1 MDKGWIK
8 IYRQIQ
14 DCCIWQRNEPFDSRS
29 AWIDL
34 LLTAT
39 HSERKLIIDNEVVRI
54 RRGSFMTSIVKLSHK
69 WQWSRTKTTRFINL
83 LESEQMIN
91 TKRTPKGTLITIVKY
106 DVFQGN
112 EIDSDTTVDTAV
124 DIASDT
130 TPDTAGYT
138 TVDTAGYTTVDTAVD
153 TQNKNVKNVE
163 ECKRMKKNAKNA
175 KNERTTKG
183 EPYYPDDAYLDKAF
197 CEYLAMRKRIKKPIC
212 TDESLNRVMNKL
224 DKLSE
229 GDNNKAVKI
238 LNQSVDNCWQGLFE
252 LKEDSK
258 EKKEKNVFDEWLEA

>member
-39 HSERKLIIDNEVVRI
+39 HSERKLIINNEVVRI
-54 RRGSFMTSIVKLSHK
+54 RRGSFVTSIVKLSHK

-112 EIDSDTTVDTAV
+112 EIDSDTAVDTAPDTTVDT
-124 DIASDT
+124 ASDT
-130 TPDTAGYT
+130 TPDTT
-138 TVDTAGYTTVDTAVD
+138 PNTAGYTAVDTAVD

-163 ECKRMKKNAKNA
+163 ECKRMKKNV

-183 EPYYPDDAYLDKAF
+183 GPYYPDDAYLDKAF

>member
-39 HSERKLIIDNEVVRI
+39 HSERKLIINNEVVRI
-54 RRGSFMTSIVKLSHK
+54 RRGSFVTSIVKLSHK

-112 EIDSDTTVDTAV
+112 EIDSDT
-124 DIASDT
+124 
-130 TPDTAGYT
+130 
-138 TVDTAGYTTVDTAVD
+138 AVD

-163 ECKRMKKNAKNA
+163 ECKRMKKNV

-183 EPYYPDDAYLDKAF
+183 GPYYPDDAYLDKAF

-252 LKEDSK
+252 LKEDSE

>member
-39 HSERKLIIDNEVVRI
+39 HSERKLIINNEVVRI
-54 RRGSFMTSIVKLSHK
+54 RRGSFVTSIVKLSHK

-112 EIDSDTTVDTAV
+112 EIDSDTTVDTAPDTTV
-124 DIASDT
+124 DTASDT
-130 TPDTAGYT
+130 TPDTT
-138 TVDTAGYTTVDTAVD
+138 PNTAGYTTVDTAVD

-163 ECKRMKKNAKNA
+163 ECKRMKKNAKN
-175 KNERTTKG
+175 ERTTKG
-183 EPYYPDDAYLDKAF
+183 GPYYPDDAYLDKAF

-229 GDNNKAVKI
+229 GDNNNAVKI

>member
-39 HSERKLIIDNEVVRI
+39 HSERKLIINNEVVRI
-54 RRGSFMTSIVKLSHK
+54 RRGSFVTSIVKLSHK

-112 EIDSDTTVDTAV
+112 EIDSDTAVDT
-124 DIASDT
+124 ASDT
-130 TPDTAGYT
+130 TPDTT
-138 TVDTAGYTTVDTAVD
+138 PNTAGYTTVDTAVD
-153 TQNKNVKNVE
+153 TQNKNVKN
-163 ECKRMKKNAKNA
+163 
-175 KNERTTKG
+175 ERTTKG
-183 EPYYPDDAYLDKAF
+183 GPYYPDDAYLDKAF

-252 LKEDSK
+252 LKEDSE

>member
-14 DCCIWQRNEPFDSRS
+14 DCCIWQRSEPFDSRS

-39 HSERKLIIDNEVVRI
+39 HSERKLIINNEVVRI
-54 RRGSFMTSIVKLSHK
+54 RRGSFVTSIVKLSHK

-112 EIDSDTTVDTAV
+112 EIDSDTTVDTAPDTAPDTTV
-124 DIASDT
+124 DTASDT
-130 TPDTAGYT
+130 TPN
-138 TVDTAGYTTVDTAVD
+138 TAGYTTVDTAVD

-163 ECKRMKKNAKNA
+163 ECKRMKKNV

>member
-8 IYRQIQ
+8 IYRKIQ

-39 HSERKLIIDNEVVRI
+39 HSERKLIINNEVVRI
-54 RRGSFMTSIVKLSHK
+54 RRGSFVTSIVKLSHK

-112 EIDSDTTVDTAV
+112 EIDSDTAVDTAPDTTVDT
-124 DIASDT
+124 ASDT
-130 TPDTAGYT
+130 TPDTT
-138 TVDTAGYTTVDTAVD
+138 PNTAGYTTVDTAVD

-163 ECKRMKKNAKNA
+163 ECKRM
-175 KNERTTKG
+175 
-183 EPYYPDDAYLDKAF
+183 
-197 CEYLAMRKRIKKPIC
+197 
-212 TDESLNRVMNKL
+212 
-224 DKLSE
+224 
-229 GDNNKAVKI
+229 
-238 LNQSVDNCWQGLFE
+238 
-252 LKEDSK
+252 
-258 EKKEKNVFDEWLEA
+258 

>member
-1 MDKGWIK
+1 
-8 IYRQIQ
+8 
-14 DCCIWQRNEPFDSRS
+14 
-29 AWIDL
+29 
-34 LLTAT
+34 
-39 HSERKLIIDNEVVRI
+39 
-54 RRGSFMTSIVKLSHK
+54 
-69 WQWSRTKTTRFINL
+69 
-83 LESEQMIN
+83 MIN

-112 EIDSDTTVDTAV
+112 EIDSDTAVDT
-124 DIASDT
+124 ASDT
-130 TPDTAGYT
+130 TPDTT
-138 TVDTAGYTTVDTAVD
+138 PNTAGYTTVDTAVD

-163 ECKRMKKNAKNA
+163 ECKRMKKNV

-183 EPYYPDDAYLDKAF
+183 GPYYPDDAYLDKAF

-252 LKEDSK
+252 LKEDSE